1 MTLDIHQQ
9 NKQLIGKMR
18 AALYDCEV
26 AGLRACLREVLAPD
40 CEIHLAFPLG
50 DQEGPARAV

>member
-26 AGLRACLREVLAPD
+26 AGLRACLR
-40 CEIHLAFPLG
+40 
-50 DQEGPARAV
+50 